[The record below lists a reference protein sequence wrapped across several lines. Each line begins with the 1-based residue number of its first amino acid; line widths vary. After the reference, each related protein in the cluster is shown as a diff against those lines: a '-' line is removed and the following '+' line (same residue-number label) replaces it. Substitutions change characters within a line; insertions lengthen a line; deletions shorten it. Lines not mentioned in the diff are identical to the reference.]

1 MKTRIVTRILTI
13 MLLSANVLPMM
24 AQKNIS
30 KLVEELEK
38 RNDVEI
44 SMVTNRNPQPREI
57 TNKVK
62 TIYVKDEALFDKFVK
77 AFEKDEE
84 YTRTA
89 IKDSKRKNG
98 ILVVDYNFKFEDEEG
113 NYTYTLS
120 SSSKTKGKFDITIIF
135 NPSKKDK
142 KKDE

>member
-44 SMVTNRNPQPREI
+44 SMVTNRNPQTREI

-98 ILVVDYNFKFEDEEG
+98 ILVVDYNFKFEDDEG
-113 NYTYTLS
+113 TYTYTLI
-120 SSSKTKGKFDITIIF
+120 SSSKTKGTVDITIIF

>member
-44 SMVTNRNPQPREI
+44 SMVTNRNPQTREI

-135 NPSKKDK
+135 NPSKKDN

>member
-44 SMVTNRNPQPREI
+44 SMVTNRNPQTREI

-62 TIYVKDEALFDKFVK
+62 TIYVKDEALFNKFVK

>member
-1 MKTRIVTRILTI
+1 MKKRIVKRILTVL
-13 MLLSANVLPMM
+13 LLSTSVLPMM

-38 RNDVEI
+38 RDDVEI
-44 SMVTNRNPQPREI
+44 SMVTNRNPQTREI

-62 TIYVKDEALFDKFVK
+62 TIYVKDESLFDKFVK
-77 AFEKDEE
+77 AFEEDEE

-98 ILVVDYNFKFEDEEG
+98 ILVVDYTFKFENEEG

-120 SSSKTKGKFDITIIF
+120 SSSMTKGKFDITIIF
-135 NPSKKDK
+135 TPAKKEK
-142 KKDE
+142 KKN

>member
-44 SMVTNRNPQPREI
+44 SMVTNRNPQTREI

-89 IKDSKRKNG
+89 IKDSTRINC

>member
-44 SMVTNRNPQPREI
+44 SMVTNRNPQTREI

>member
-1 MKTRIVTRILTI
+1 MKV
-13 MLLSANVLPMM
+13 
-24 AQKNIS
+24 
-30 KLVEELEK
+30 
-38 RNDVEI
+38 
-44 SMVTNRNPQPREI
+44 
-57 TNKVK
+57 VK

>member
-44 SMVTNRNPQPREI
+44 SMVTNRNPQTREI

-120 SSSKTKGKFDITIIF
+120 SSSRTKGKFDITIIF

>member
-44 SMVTNRNPQPREI
+44 SMVTNRNPQTREI

-120 SSSKTKGKFDITIIF
+120 SSSKTKGIFDITIIF

>member
-44 SMVTNRNPQPREI
+44 SMVTNRNPQTREI

-77 AFEKDEE
+77 AFEKDEQ